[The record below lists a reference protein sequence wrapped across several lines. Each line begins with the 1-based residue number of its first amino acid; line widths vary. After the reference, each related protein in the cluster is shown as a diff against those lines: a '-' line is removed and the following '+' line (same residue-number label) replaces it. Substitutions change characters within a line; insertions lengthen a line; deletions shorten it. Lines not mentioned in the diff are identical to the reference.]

1 MVRTVMLERAVD
13 ISVRDIRLGNGRVPE
28 FAAVKE
34 NICENAIIFPKC
46 DETIHVYMEEV
57 AIAPG
62 AIAAVTGPARCVNRF
77 SEDPQYNEDDYNVGT
92 TNTMMVVQVC
102 AVVSPFFP
110 TTGIGLGLQNADLG
124 VRDENGDPAANGGM
138 MAIVATTAFVNEPG
152 TRAMAPYSP
161 PMGSGGSTG
170 GSGGIGSATL
180 RRFVEEGAAVVCSDI
195 NDEGGQKLV
204 EDGKFEEQYT
214 FKEGKSLFAALFVSK
229 AYELETN

>member
-1 MVRTVMLERAVD
+1 MSTLSKRLRAFGRRQDGNATIEFVFLFPLFMAIFLMGFESGYYMVRTVMLERAVD

-161 PMGSGGSTG
+161 TMGSGGSTG
-170 GSGGIGSATL
+170 GSGGTGGSGDTSNL
-180 RRFVEEGAAVVCSDI
+180 
-195 NDEGGQKLV
+195 
-204 EDGKFEEQYT
+204 
-214 FKEGKSLFAALFVSK
+214 
-229 AYELETN
+229 